1 MNKIELKLIH
11 MKYLTFND
19 SYISSVR
26 SSYENSDPIENNR
39 LVPKIDD
46 NGNILGVLG
55 LLSN

>member
-1 MNKIELKLIH
+1 